1 MVGMQNFQDSFETCK
16 RSFVSGFL
24 ICMTVPLNLL
34 IRNRWRLKRLP
45 FLGSE
50 SKHLNRHYD

>member
-1 MVGMQNFQDSFETCK
+1 MQNFQDSFETCK